1 MTRSKFNE
9 ICADLFDKM
18 IEPIDEVLRDA
29 RYNKQEIER
38 VILAGGST
46 RMIRVHELLIEYFGN
61 RKDILSKVQNPDEC
75 VSQGACILAGMYQKA
90 PDLSR
95 FEFTDV
101 ISHSLGVAIS
111 EIGEDDESKEKLH
124 VVVEKNTAFPLH
136 TPKRVTFC
144 TGLDY

>member
-1 MTRSKFNE
+1 
-9 ICADLFDKM
+9 M
-18 IEPIDEVLRDA
+18 IKPIDRVLKDA
-29 RYNKQEIER
+29 GYNKQEIER

-46 RMIRVHELLIEYFGN
+46 RINRVQELLIEYFDN
-61 RKDILSKVQNPDEC
+61 RKDILSKVSNPDEC

-111 EIGEDDESKEKLH
+111 VIGEDDESKEKLH

-136 TPKRVTFC
+136 TPKKVTFC

>member
-61 RKDILSKVQNPDEC
+61 RKDILSKV
-75 VSQGACILAGMYQKA
+75 
-90 PDLSR
+90 
-95 FEFTDV
+95 
-101 ISHSLGVAIS
+101 
-111 EIGEDDESKEKLH
+111 
-124 VVVEKNTAFPLH
+124 
-136 TPKRVTFC
+136 
-144 TGLDY
+144 